1 MQNGKSSKDIKEIQL
16 KPTLQRERKSKEVLH
31 CWNNAGYRDQGRGG
45 DQPGAAGQCEH
56 FMKIAN
62 D

>member
-16 KPTLQRERKSKEVLH
+16 KPALRRERTSKEVLKDADH
-31 CWNNAGYRDQGRGG
+31 RDQGGGG
-45 DQPGAAGQCEH
+45 DHLGAAGQREH
-56 FMKIAN
+56 FMKIAI